1 MEKWRQQA
9 HMTANA
15 VLEAKNEVMER
26 KRELDS
32 TKEKMDRLLDKLLI
46 GRERG
51 IELSGAIASN
61 QRMMSMMQQGGMQ
74 SLPPMGHKGPMQG
87 GGPQGSWMA
96 APQQAAAGRPVKL
109 PPVDLS
115 PPHKKAPPRRSRS
128 QHDLDGGAS
137 YQDDGGQYAY
147 AQSKVFQSAAEAGL
161 KAKPKSGKKKNSK
174 PDRFEEAQKDA
185 MRNAAMARCVGSE
198 CSDSF
203 GSSHVPYNCCWCINC
218 NIDES

>member
-1 MEKWRQQA
+1 
-9 HMTANA
+9 MTANA

-32 TKEKMDRLLDKLLI
+32 TKEKMDRLLDKLLV

-61 QRMMSMMQQGGMQ
+61 QRMMSMMNMQGG
-74 SLPPMGHKGPMQG
+74 LPPMGQQGGHKGHMQA

-96 APQQAAAGRPVKL
+96 APPPHLASARPVKL
-109 PPVDLS
+109 PPVDHLS

-128 QHDLDGGAS
+128 QDRLDGDG
-137 YQDDGGQYAY
+137 DGGQYAY
-147 AQSKVFQSAAEAGL
+147 AQSKVFQSAAEVGL
-161 KAKPKSGKKKNSK
+161 KAKPKSAKKKNAK

-185 MRNAAMARCVGSE
+185 MRNAMMSKCVK
-198 CSDSF
+198 
-203 GSSHVPYNCCWCINC
+203 
-218 NIDES
+218 